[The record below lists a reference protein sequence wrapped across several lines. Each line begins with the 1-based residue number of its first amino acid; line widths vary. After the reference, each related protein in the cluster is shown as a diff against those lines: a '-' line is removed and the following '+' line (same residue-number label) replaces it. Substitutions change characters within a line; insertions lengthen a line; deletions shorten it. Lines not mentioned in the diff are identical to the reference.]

1 MEKRDYKK
9 ILKHLYK
16 ASPKKPA
23 IIDVPEMN
31 FLMIDG
37 EGSPGETKTYQDAVQ
52 ALYVLS
58 YTLKFMVKKGGMEI
72 DYGVM
77 PLEGLWWADDMT
89 AFIENR
95 RDEWKWTM
103 MIMQPEIITAEMVEE
118 ARAQAIEKKGF
129 PTLKEL
135 RFEAFEE
142 GKVGQILHIGPFSE
156 EGPTI
161 QGLHQFIEDEGFQLR
176 AKHHEIY
183 LTDIRRAAP
192 ERWKTIIRQGAG

>member
-9 ILKHLYK
+9 NLKHLYK
-16 ASPKKPA
+16 ASAKKPA
-23 IIDVPEMN
+23 IIDIPEMN

-37 EGSPGETKTYQDAVQ
+37 EGSPGTSEAYKKAVE

-58 YTLKFMVKKGGMEI
+58 YTLKFRVKKGGMEI

-89 AFIENR
+89 AYTEAR
-95 RDEWKWTM
+95 RDEWKWTL
-103 MIMQPEIITAEMVEE
+103 MIMQPDIITADMVEA
-118 ARAQAIEKKGF
+118 ARDQAFQKKGLS
-129 PTLKEL
+129 TLKEL
-135 RFEAFEE
+135 RFEAFTE
-142 GKVGQILHIGPFSE
+142 GKVGQILHVGPFTE

-161 QGLHQFIEDEGFQLR
+161 EQLHQFIEDEGFQLR

-192 ERWKTIIRQGAG
+192 ERWKTILRQGAG